1 MSKSFS
7 DIELYYTPDKN
18 ISKSTIF
25 LNHDEYKHAVKVMRN
40 SIGSTIYI
48 TNGTGSIFK
57 CEIVSI
63 EPNKLTATIL
73 EKYNSEN
80 RLRNIF
86 ICIPKLKNPARFKFA
101 LEKCAELGVVN
112 FIVFESERTVSKGT
126 NILRWE
132 KILLSAMKQSL
143 NSFKPNIQLI
153 NSLAEI
159 AKLNGKKIIFEQNSD
174 QEFKFLNHSALDCYL
189 IFGPEGGL
197 TENEL
202 NLFDNKVIYSL
213 GDKRL
218 RSETAIVKVA
228 SML

>member
-1 MSKSFS
+1 MSNSFS
-7 DIELYYTPDKN
+7 NIELYYTPDKN
-18 ISKSTIF
+18 ISENMVF
-25 LNHDEYKHAVKVMRN
+25 LKHDEYKHAVKVMRN
-40 SIGSTIYI
+40 SIGSIIYI
-48 TNGTGSIFK
+48 TNGIGSIFK
-57 CEIVSI
+57 CEVVSI
-63 EPNKLTATIL
+63 ESNKLTATIL

-80 RLRNIF
+80 SLQNIF
-86 ICIPKLKNPARFKFA
+86 FCIPKLKNPTRFKFA
-101 LEKCAELGVVN
+101 IEKCVELGIVN

-126 NILRWE
+126 YILRWE
-132 KILLSAMKQSL
+132 KIILSAMKQSL
-143 NSFKPNIQLI
+143 NSYKPNIQSI

-174 QEFKFLNHSALDCYL
+174 QEFKFHNDSTLDYYL

-202 NLFDNKVIYSL
+202 NLFDTKVIYSL

>member
-1 MSKSFS
+1 M
-7 DIELYYTPDKN
+7 
-18 ISKSTIF
+18 IF
-25 LNHDEYKHAVKVMRN
+25 LKNDEYKHAVNVMRN

-57 CEIVSI
+57 CEVVSI
-63 EPNKLTATIL
+63 EPDKLTATIL

-80 RLRNIF
+80 SFQNIF
-86 ICIPKLKNPARFKFA
+86 FCIPKLKNPARFKFA
-101 LEKCAELGVVN
+101 IEKCVELGVVN

-132 KILLSAMKQSL
+132 KVLISAMKQSL
-143 NSFKPNIQLI
+143 NSYKPNIQSV
-153 NSLAEI
+153 NSLADI
-159 AKLNGKKIIFEQNSD
+159 AKLKGKKIIFEQNSN
-174 QEFKFLNHSALDCYL
+174 QEFKFHNDYALDYYL

-202 NLFDNKVIYSL
+202 ILFDNKVIYSL